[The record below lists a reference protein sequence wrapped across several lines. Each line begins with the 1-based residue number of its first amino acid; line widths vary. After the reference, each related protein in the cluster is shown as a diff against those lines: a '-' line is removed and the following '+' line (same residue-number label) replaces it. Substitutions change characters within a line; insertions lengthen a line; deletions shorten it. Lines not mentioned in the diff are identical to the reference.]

1 MAGAGRMKTTKGKLK
16 GSGKAIPTGAK
27 SVDYISYGRNGVQN
41 IGNQVVEEE
50 LACISVNGSELANFM
65 CSPSDLDLLAIGF
78 LFNEAIIDSYMDIE
92 SIHVSDNQCVDIW
105 IKNDYTVPDR
115 LIITAGCGGGLTFDD
130 LSTRHEPL
138 QSDVNILPVKLSE
151 LMQAVHQ
158 GSLVY
163 QRAGGIHTAALS
175 DGEKILVQV
184 EDLGRHNCIDKIA
197 GAALKEGIDTRDK
210 ILFSS
215 GRISSEMINKARRMQ
230 IPIVCSRTSPTS
242 LSVALA
248 EEWNITVVGY
258 IHQSNM
264 RIYSAPERLIL
275 ETEKVQ

>member
-1 MAGAGRMKTTKGKLK
+1 MARAGRMKSTEDNSKSSSK
-16 GSGKAIPTGAK
+16 SIPIGAK
-27 SVDYISYGRNGVQN
+27 SADYISFGRNGAQAIKN
-41 IGNQVVEEE
+41 LVVEET
-50 LACISVNGSELANFM
+50 LACISVNGAELANFM
-65 CSPSDLDLLAIGF
+65 CSPSDLELLAIGF
-78 LFNEAIIDSYMDIE
+78 LYNEGVIGKFEDIDSL
-92 SIHVSDNQCVDIW
+92 HVSDSHCVEIW
-105 IKNDYTVPDR
+105 IKNEYTVPDR

-138 QSDVNILPVKLSE
+138 QSDFNILPAKLSE
-151 LMQAVHQ
+151 LMKEVHQ

-163 QRAGGIHTAALS
+163 QQAGGIHTAALS
-175 DGEKILVQV
+175 DGENILFQV

-197 GAALKEGIDTRDK
+197 GASLKEGITTNDK

-215 GRISSEMINKARRMQ
+215 GRISSEMINKARRLQ

-248 EEWNITVVGY
+248 EEWNITLVGY
-258 IHQSNM
+258 IHQNNM
-264 RIYSAPERLIL
+264 RIYSAPERLVT